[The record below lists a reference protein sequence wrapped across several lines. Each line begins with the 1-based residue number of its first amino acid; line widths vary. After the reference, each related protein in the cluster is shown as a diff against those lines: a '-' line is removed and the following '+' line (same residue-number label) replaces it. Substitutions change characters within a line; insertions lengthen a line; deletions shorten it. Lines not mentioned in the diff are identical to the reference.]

1 MLPSEYYYM
10 TGYPVKLNYNLGE
23 IHQPR
28 LFDFMDNDITIEEFA
43 QPFCARVDVVDF
55 GDDEKVN
62 EIKGEELEISTPNS
76 KVKVLVVPTNEE
88 LMIARDCIRVG
99 KIELE

>member
-1 MLPSEYYYM
+1 M
-10 TGYPVKLNYNLGE
+10 KLSRVFSLDLLYDKAWKKYAAKAG
-23 IHQPR
+23 
-28 LFDFMDNDITIEEFA
+28 IED
-43 QPFCARVDVVDF
+43 PWVRAR
-55 GDDEKVN
+55 EKQN

-99 KIELE
+99 KLELE